1 MCFDKGDIAMRDTVI
16 SFKNVTKIYKLYSS
30 TRKRLMGIFLKNIKY
45 KKKKAVDDV
54 SFEIKRGDSVALF
67 GKNGAGKSTVLKM
80 ITGVSFPTSGEITVN
95 GRVSA
100 LLELTSGFDQEFSG
114 RENIYLKG
122 HILGLSDKE
131 IKELEPTIIEFSELG
146 DYIDQP
152 VRTYSSGM
160 KSRLGFAINVNIRPE
175 ILIVDEALSVG
186 DTAFRLKCK
195 EKVNEIIEKDN
206 VTLLFVTHQ
215 TAVAEEFCTRGIVMK
230 NGKLIF
236 DGEVHEASEYYKKMY
251 NIKKKK

>member
-1 MCFDKGDIAMRDTVI
+1 MKDTVI
-16 SFKNVTKIYKLYSS
+16 SFNNVTKIYKLYSS
-30 TRKRLMGIFLKNIKY
+30 TRKRLLAIFLKKIPY
-45 KKKKAVDDV
+45 KEKKAVDNV
-54 SFEIKRGDSVALF
+54 NFEIKRGDSVALF

-80 ITGVSFPTSGEITVN
+80 ITGVTFPTSGEITVN

-100 LLELTSGFDQEFSG
+100 LLELTSGFDMEFSG

-122 HILGLSDKE
+122 HILGLSDNE
-131 IKELEPTIIEFSELG
+131 IKGLENTIIEFSELE

-160 KSRLGFAINVNIRPE
+160 KSRLGFAINVNIKPE

-186 DTAFRLKCK
+186 DTAFRVKCQ
-195 EKVNEIIEKDN
+195 EKINEIIEKDN

-251 NIKKKK
+251 NIKNNKK